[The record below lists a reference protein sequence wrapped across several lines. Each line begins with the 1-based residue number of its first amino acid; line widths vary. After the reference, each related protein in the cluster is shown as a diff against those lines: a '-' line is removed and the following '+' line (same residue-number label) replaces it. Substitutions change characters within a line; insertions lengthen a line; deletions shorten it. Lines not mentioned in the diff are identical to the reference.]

1 MPPRVQPAD
10 LAFFS
15 MVSSASSLGA
25 AARELGVTTA
35 AVSKRLAQMEAR
47 LGVPLVVRTTRRMR
61 LTPDGEIY
69 LQHARWILDKIEDME
84 ELLGV
89 SVASPKGLVRVNAT
103 LGFGRSH
110 VAPVI
115 SKFVRNCPEVQV
127 QLQLSVYPPPV
138 SDDSWDVCI
147 RFGEPPDA
155 RVIARRL
162 AANRRLLC
170 AAPGYL
176 EKHGTPKTPHDLTR
190 HNCIGIRQGDEAYG
204 VWRLSSGRECD
215 ATSAVE
221 KVRGNLT
228 TNDGEIAVGW
238 ALEGHGIVMRAEWD
252 IHRYLQ
258 SGRLVQVLP
267 QCSTPNADIYAVY
280 PERHQQTVRVRAFVD
295 FLTTFFAQREASTRK
310 S

>member
-1 MPPRVQPAD
+1 MPARVQPAD

-15 MVSSASSLGA
+15 IIASASSLGA

-47 LGVPLVVRTTRRMR
+47 LGVPLVVRTTRRMS

-69 LQHARWILDKIEDME
+69 LEHARWILDKIEDME
-84 ELLGV
+84 EVLGV
-89 SVASPKGLVRVNAT
+89 SPASPKGLVRVNAT
-103 LGFGRSH
+103 LGFGRSQ
-110 VAPVI
+110 VGPVM
-115 SKFVRNCPEVQV
+115 SQFVRKCPDVQM

-147 RFGEPPDA
+147 RFGQPPDA

-162 AANRRLLC
+162 ASNRRLLC
-170 AAPGYL
+170 ASPAYL
-176 EKHGTPKTPHDLTR
+176 DKHGTPKAPQDLMR
-190 HNCIGIRQGDEAYG
+190 HNCIGIRQGDEGYG
-204 VWRLSSGRECD
+204 VWRLSTGRGRK
-215 ATSAVE
+215 ATGTAV

-238 ALEGHGIVMRAEWD
+238 ALDGHGIVMRAEWD

-267 QCSTPNADIYAVY
+267 QYNTPNADIYAVY
-280 PERHQQTVRVRAFVD
+280 PERHQRTARVRALID
-295 FLTTFFAQREASTRK
+295 FLTTFFAQREPSASR